1 MCASIFINNRNQ
13 CIAPFSSSND
23 NHWDMMATN
32 WGMAKTSM
40 LLLLTNNQLQ
50 HLDASKEATKEAT
63 KEDTL
68 CLLLW
73 LLLLDHQLLQNDVE
87 CTTVSSSLSSLS
99 LSFRHPVL
107 FLACGGNW
115 QLCSSPATGLQRQHT
130 HMCCLMSLWVC
141 FQQPSQ
147 GNPNVV
153 FKLPT

>member
-1 MCASIFINNRNQ
+1 MSLQYGTRTKQQKHTQTMCASIFINNRNQ

-99 LSFRHPVL
+99 LFATLSFSLLVVE
-107 FLACGGNW
+107 
-115 QLCSSPATGLQRQHT
+115 TGSCALPPPRAFNDNTHT
-130 HMCCLMSLWVC
+130 C
-141 FQQPSQ
+141 
-147 GNPNVV
+147 VV
-153 FKLPT
+153 